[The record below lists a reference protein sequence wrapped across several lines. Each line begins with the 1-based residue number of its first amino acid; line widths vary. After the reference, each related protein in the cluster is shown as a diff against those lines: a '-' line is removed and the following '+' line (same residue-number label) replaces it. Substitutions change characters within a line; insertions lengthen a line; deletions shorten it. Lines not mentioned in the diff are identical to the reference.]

1 VLVLGAG
8 LAGIEAARVAAG
20 LGHQV
25 EVWESGSEPGGQIHL
40 AVAAPDK
47 EEVRPTWSARWREVR
62 ALNVPVK
69 YNVHADA
76 AAIRDFK
83 PDLVLV
89 ATGSTP
95 RPFLPTLDGLG
106 PEVKRLQARDVIAD
120 PRKVP
125 EGAALTIVGGGMVGI
140 ETADILLARHCRM
153 TIIEIGP
160 AIAPAMAR
168 NNRTDIMLRLTAGG
182 VVLKLGAKI
191 VRAEESEI
199 VLHSLDGETR
209 IPAGDIVIEA
219 IGPEPDRRVVPA
231 VEAAGAPYVLL
242 GDCNEPAGDF
252 MTAIRDGFM
261 AAWTLQTR
269 FGRTIQKDPR

>member
-1 VLVLGAG
+1 VLGAG

-20 LGHQV
+20 LGHAV
-25 EVWESGSEPGGQIHL
+25 EVWEAGAEPGGQIHL

-47 EEVRPTWSARWREVR
+47 EEVRPAWSARWREVR

-76 AAIRDFK
+76 AAISAFK

-106 PEVKRLQARDVIAD
+106 PEVSRIQAREVIAD

-125 EGAALTIVGGGMVGI
+125 EGAAVTIVGGGMVGI
-140 ETADILLARHCRM
+140 ETADMLLARHCRM
-153 TIIEIGP
+153 TIVEIGP

-168 NNRTDIMLRLTAGG
+168 NNRTDIMLRLKAGG
-182 VVLKLGAKI
+182 VKLLLGAKI
-191 VRAEESEI
+191 VRAEGDAI
-199 VLHSLDGETR
+199 VLHSLHGETTLA
-209 IPAGDIVIEA
+209 AGEMVIEA
-219 IGPEPDRRVVPA
+219 IGPEPDRRVLPA
-231 VEAAGAPYVLL
+231 VAAAGAPYVLL
-242 GDCNEPAGDF
+242 GDCNEPGGDF

-261 AAWTLQTR
+261 AAWSLQTR
-269 FGRTIQKDPR
+269 FGRPKDKA